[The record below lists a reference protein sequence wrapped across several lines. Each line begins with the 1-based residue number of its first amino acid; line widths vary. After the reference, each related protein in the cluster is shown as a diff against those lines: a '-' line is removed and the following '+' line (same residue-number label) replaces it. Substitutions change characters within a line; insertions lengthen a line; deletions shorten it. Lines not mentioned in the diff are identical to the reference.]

1 MNTLATQMHHRLREA
16 LLAGRLAPGARLK
29 VQALAAEYGVGA
41 TPVREA
47 LSTLS
52 AEGLVVRLEQRGF
65 RAAQVSL
72 EEFEEL
78 LRTRVWTEGLALRE
92 AIRAGDLAWEEQ
104 LVVAHHRLARTPRLD
119 PLDRVWEAQHVLFHQ
134 SLVAACPSR
143 PLLEFL
149 GQLRDRAGRYRA
161 ISRAYPGRHVS
172 AEHEAIANATLARD
186 EGRAVAL
193 LEDHY
198 RRTGDYLRNALGG

>member
-1 MNTLATQMHHRLREA
+1 MNTLATQMHQRLREA
-16 LLAGRLAPGARLK
+16 LLEGRLAPGARLK

-65 RAAQVSL
+65 RAAEASL

-78 LRTRVWTEGLALRE
+78 LRTRLWTEGLALRQ
-92 AIRAGDLAWEEQ
+92 AIRAGDEAWEEA
-104 LVVAHHRLARTPRLD
+104 LVLARHRLARTPRHSATD
-119 PLDRVWEAQHVLFHQ
+119 PVWEARHVEFHAA
-134 SLVAACPSR
+134 LTAACPSR

-149 GQLRDRAGRYRA
+149 GQMRDRAGRYRA
-161 ISRAYPGRHVS
+161 ISRAHPGRDVS
-172 AEHEAIANATLARD
+172 TEHEAIAEATLARD
-186 EGRAVAL
+186 EARAVAL
-193 LEDHY
+193 LEEHF
-198 RRTGDYLRNALGG
+198 RRTGEYLRQALR